1 VDGIGGLFRTLA
13 ELFRTLAESFVGL
26 FSGVVR
32 AFGDAVQGVFGVFQS
47 LLPGLWLPVVAIVIV
62 LVVGWRLA
70 KS

>member
-1 VDGIGGLFRTLA
+1 MDGIGGLFRTLA

-32 AFGDAVQGVFGVFQS
+32 AFGDAVQGVFAVFQS

>member
-1 VDGIGGLFRTLA
+1 MDGIGGLFRTLA
-13 ELFRTLAESFVGL
+13 EALVGL
-26 FSGVVR
+26 FGGVVR

-47 LLPGLWLPVVAIVIV
+47 VLPGLWLPAVAIVVV

>member
-13 ELFRTLAESFVGL
+13 ESVVGL
-26 FSGVVR
+26 FGGMVR

-47 LLPGLWLPVVAIVIV
+47 LLPGLWLPAVAIVIV